1 MSSAELCTGVHGE
14 ALGDE
19 SFRGPLVDAVA
30 VQTLRDKACGG
41 LGGAGDWK
49 LWAGFHSLCFLVSCC
64 LQTAWQCPSLNGM
77 KPKPLLLQDPEKLG
91 SWLPSLFFSW

>member
-1 MSSAELCTGVHGE
+1 MSSAELSVGVHGE
-14 ALGDE
+14 VLSDE

-49 LWAGFHSLCFLVSCC
+49 LWAGFHSLCVLVSCD
-64 LQTAWQCPSLNGM
+64 SLAVPVSEWDETKAAPPAG
-77 KPKPLLLQDPEKLG
+77 P
-91 SWLPSLFFSW
+91 